1 VKNVEKN
8 YVHIPHSLTP
18 PEGKL
23 VKRALMG
30 CGLSPAYWVMAHAC
44 GVPGL
49 QFHRFCTT
57 LGLRL
62 LFQPSGLSM
71 RMIYRM
77 MFAPMDSVRY
87 FEFGFMWRAMKSSRF
102 AGRYLDV
109 SSARFFPIILLDRNR
124 AVTAELVNPDNKD
137 IEITRKLV
145 ERLKLTTRC
154 QLHNCPIEE
163 APFAPESF
171 DTITSISVVEH
182 IPGDTRAVR
191 KMWEVLK
198 PGGTLLLSVPCAAK
212 ASEEYVDFNE
222 YGLLAPDETGFVLG
236 QRFYDEES
244 LQERIFC
251 ITGEPVRYAVYGEK
265 EPGFLFRNR
274 EKKCSDCTYPFWRE
288 PYMMGQECRYFNSVS
303 HLPGWGVIAM
313 QFAKL

>member
-1 VKNVEKN
+1 
-8 YVHIPHSLTP
+8 
-18 PEGKL
+18 
-23 VKRALMG
+23 
-30 CGLSPAYWVMAHAC
+30 MAHAC

-49 QFHRFCTT
+49 QFHRFCTS

-62 LFQPSGLSM
+62 LFQPKGLST

-87 FEFGFMWRAMKSSRF
+87 FEFDFMWRAIKSSRF

-109 SSARFFPIILLDRNR
+109 SSPRLFPIILLDRNR

-154 QLHNCPIEE
+154 QLHDCIIEE

-182 IPGDTRAVR
+182 ILGDTCAVR

-198 PGGTLLLSVPCAAK
+198 PGGRLLLSVPCAAK

-222 YGLLAPDETGFVLG
+222 YGLLAPDEAGFVFG
-236 QRFYDEES
+236 QRFYDEQT
-244 LQERIFC
+244 LRERIFSVA
-251 ITGEPVRYAVYGEK
+251 GEPVCCAIYGEK
-265 EPGFLFRNR
+265 DAGSLFENR
-274 EKKCSDCTYPFWRE
+274 ERKCSEPFAAGSYPFWRE
-288 PYMMGQECRYFNSVS
+288 PYLMGQECRYFDSIS
-303 HLPGWGVIAM
+303 ALPGWGVIAM
-313 QFAKL
+313 QFVKG